1 MVLLNDSD
9 EKWRYSEHTKVKH
22 EIFSKYIKT
31 WGNILGGY
39 HNLNIFDCFAGRGR
53 YTDGSE
59 GSPLKILSILRNL
72 KMYQNKPE
80 NANCYFI
87 EENENNCNDLCAEV
101 KKFTDQNSCN
111 DWLNIQIYHGEFA
124 EKVNKILRDC
134 GKNVSPAFFF
144 LDPFGFNGIPLEI
157 IKMLMEYSK
166 AEVFITFMTR
176 DVNRFLE
183 SPPHSSSIQVL
194 FGCENVLEKLTQEP
208 YSHLNR
214 EQRILKFYRN
224 QLHVEANIKY
234 TFPFQVKA
242 DTNLQTIY
250 YLIHCTNHPKGCEL
264 MKEIMYKSG
273 TEGRFGYFG
282 PAEGQLLL
290 ENFFEVDNLRGFL
303 LEKYE
308 NKRIPFGKLIN
319 ENLMETT
326 FVKKHYRE
334 AIQQLEN
341 ENEII
346 IKNKG
351 KKQGIKDYS
360 LIIFK
365 KPKNLLDYLR

>member
-1 MVLLNDSD
+1 
-9 EKWRYSEHTKVKH
+9 
-22 EIFSKYIKT
+22 
-31 WGNILGGY
+31 
-39 HNLNIFDCFAGRGR
+39 
-53 YTDGSE
+53 
-59 GSPLKILSILRNL
+59 
-72 KMYQNKPE
+72 
-80 NANCYFI
+80 
-87 EENENNCNDLCAEV
+87 
-101 KKFTDQNSCN
+101 
-111 DWLNIQIYHGEFA
+111 
-124 EKVNKILRDC
+124 
-134 GKNVSPAFFF
+134 
-144 LDPFGFNGIPLEI
+144 
-157 IKMLMEYSK
+157 
-166 AEVFITFMTR
+166 
-176 DVNRFLE
+176 
-183 SPPHSSSIQVL
+183 
-194 FGCENVLEKLTQEP
+194 
-208 YSHLNR
+208 
-214 EQRILKFYRN
+214 
-224 QLHVEANIKY
+224 
-234 TFPFQVKA
+234 
-242 DTNLQTIY
+242 
-250 YLIHCTNHPKGCEL
+250 